1 MTKYFLLAFWLSIAA
16 LLALYGPTAGQ
27 GSVTASY
34 AAATICVVV
43 GVASMF
49 VRR

>member
-1 MTKYFLLAFWLSIAA
+1 MKYALLAFWLSMAA

-27 GSVTASY
+27 GSAVASY
-34 AAATICVVV
+34 AAAAICVVV
-43 GVASMF
+43 GFASMF